1 MLVEVVL
8 SVTSVLLVVVSEGV
22 EIALEEDDGVALE
35 LVSDGDV
42 LAELPVDDVALGRE
56 FAGVDSVLAAVV
68 ELEEMM
74 NESVGTGT
82 DAGLVVM
89 DADSVEL
96 KLGSDEAVGMML
108 DGEDKGL
115 PLDAT
120 PEVGVARDEEDSE
133 LGVVELPP
141 VGAMLDSVVELEL
154 VPVVVLDVADSEL
167 GV

>member
-1 MLVEVVL
+1 MPV
-8 SVTSVLLVVVSEGV
+8 VTSVLLVAVSEGV
-22 EIALEEDDGVALE
+22 EIAPEEDDGITLE

-42 LAELPVDDVALGRE
+42 LAELPVDGVELGRE
-56 FAGVDSVLAAVV
+56 AAGVDSVLAAVV
-68 ELEEMM
+68 ELEEMI

-82 DAGLVVM
+82 DAGLVVT
-89 DADSVEL
+89 DVDSVEL
-96 KLGSDEAVGMML
+96 KLGSDEAVGVRL

-120 PEVGVARDEEDSE
+120 REVGVARDEEDSE

-141 VGAMLDSVVELEL
+141 VGAMLDPVAELEL
-154 VPVVVLDVADSEL
+154 VPVVVLGVADSEL